1 LQNRKNGRGPG
12 TARSDGSGVAFD
24 TTVEVQMLF
33 SAVTRLFFVLLA
45 GIMLTG
51 CDLAQGI
58 FKAGMGVGIFLVIA
72 VLAFVVFLVT
82 KVRRNV

>member
-1 LQNRKNGRGPG
+1 
-12 TARSDGSGVAFD
+12 
-24 TTVEVQMLF
+24 MLF
-33 SAVTRLFFVLLA
+33 PAVSRLLLVVVA
-45 GIMLTG
+45 GLTLTG

-82 KVRRNV
+82 KVRRRV

>member
-1 LQNRKNGRGPG
+1 MVFPAV
-12 TARSDGSGVAFD
+12 ARLS
-24 TTVEVQMLF
+24 L
-33 SAVTRLFFVLLA
+33 VLLA
-45 GIMLTG
+45 GIMVTG

-82 KVRRNV
+82 KVRRRV

>member
-1 LQNRKNGRGPG
+1 
-12 TARSDGSGVAFD
+12 
-24 TTVEVQMLF
+24 MLF
-33 SAVTRLFFVLLA
+33 PGVFRVFLVFLAGLLLA
-45 GIMLTG
+45 G

-72 VLAFVVFLVT
+72 VLAVMAFLVA

>member
-1 LQNRKNGRGPG
+1 MVFPAVSRLLLVV
-12 TARSDGSGVAFD
+12 VAGL
-24 TTVEVQMLF
+24 T
-33 SAVTRLFFVLLA
+33 
-45 GIMLTG
+45 LTG

-82 KVRRNV
+82 KVRRRV